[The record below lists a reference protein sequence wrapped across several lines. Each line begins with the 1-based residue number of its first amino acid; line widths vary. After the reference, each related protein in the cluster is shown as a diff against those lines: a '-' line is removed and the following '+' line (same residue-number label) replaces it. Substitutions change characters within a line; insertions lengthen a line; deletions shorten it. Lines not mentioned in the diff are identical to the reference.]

1 MLRSLLA
8 LTSAFALGGATQA
21 AEGSFEFDRTVLPI
35 TQEPFKGTIG
45 TSIATSVPHRPEPVR
60 APEGAPN
67 ILVVMTD
74 DVGFGTPSAFG
85 GPVPTPN
92 LDRLSADGFRFNRF
106 HTTAVCSPTRAA
118 LLTGRNAHNAGTGEL
133 SDSGIPF
140 PGYRGVI
147 PRETATIARVLR
159 DNGYNTAMFGKHHN
173 LPGELQSAAGPF
185 DSWPTGLGFEY
196 FYGFLG
202 GDVSQW
208 EPRLY
213 RHTSLAN
220 DAEWTGRHLD
230 WRLASDAIR
239 WVHNQKAAAPEKPFF
254 MYYAPGTLHAPH
266 HAPPEMIARFRG
278 RFDKGWDV
286 QREETHRRQLAAGI
300 IPRGTALTPRPTAI
314 PAWSS
319 LSAQEKAYQAKLM
332 EVAAATLAY
341 QDEQF
346 GRILAELERMGELD
360 RTLVVFIEGDN
371 GASGEATT
379 VGTTNELG
387 ALLNGVV
394 DTPASMSR
402 EIDRMGGPETYQ
414 NYSLGWAWA
423 MNAPFKWAKQFPNF
437 LGGTRNG
444 MIMRWPAGTQARPG
458 IRSQFSHV
466 IDVAPTLLAAAR
478 LPAPQRV
485 DGIQQ
490 KPLDGINLLRSVEGA
505 PEIPRT
511 QYFEMAGARAIYKNG
526 WLANTTA
533 RRMPW
538 QFTLPPE
545 VAAEP
550 QGWELYDLS
559 KDFSQSR
566 DLAVHYPSKLTELQR
581 AFEEE
586 AAQQRISDR
595 RAFRQSSLGSGPKR
609 PTRRSGRAR
618 VLERRR

>member
-1 MLRSLLA
+1 
-8 LTSAFALGGATQA
+8 
-21 AEGSFEFDRTVLPI
+21 
-35 TQEPFKGTIG
+35 
-45 TSIATSVPHRPEPVR
+45 
-60 APEGAPN
+60 
-67 ILVVMTD
+67 
-74 DVGFGTPSAFG
+74 
-85 GPVPTPN
+85 
-92 LDRLSADGFRFNRF
+92 
-106 HTTAVCSPTRAA
+106 
-118 LLTGRNAHNAGTGEL
+118 
-133 SDSGIPF
+133 
-140 PGYRGVI
+140 
-147 PRETATIARVLR
+147 
-159 DNGYNTAMFGKHHN
+159 
-173 LPGELQSAAGPF
+173 
-185 DSWPTGLGFEY
+185 
-196 FYGFLG
+196 
-202 GDVSQW
+202 
-208 EPRLY
+208 
-213 RHTSLAN
+213 
-220 DAEWTGRHLD
+220 
-230 WRLASDAIR
+230 
-239 WVHNQKAAAPEKPFF
+239 
-254 MYYAPGTLHAPH
+254 
-266 HAPPEMIARFRG
+266 
-278 RFDKGWDV
+278 
-286 QREETHRRQLAAGI
+286 
-300 IPRGTALTPRPTAI
+300 
-314 PAWSS
+314 
-319 LSAQEKAYQAKLM
+319 
-332 EVAAATLAY
+332 
-341 QDEQF
+341 
-346 GRILAELERMGELD
+346 
-360 RTLVVFIEGDN
+360 
-371 GASGEATT
+371 
-379 VGTTNELG
+379 
-387 ALLNGVV
+387 
-394 DTPASMSR
+394 MSR

-586 AAQQRISDR
+586 ARRNNVYPIDELFAKARLAAVPNVRQGGRVEHVYWSADVSVAQGAALSLAGRSFEVVGDLLVSDR
-595 RAFRQSSLGSGPKR
+595 TSGVIAATGSRFGGWSFFLEGGRPVAVHAFSTKPEEVFRIASE
-609 PTRRSGRAR
+609 R
-618 VLERRR
+618 VLPAGQQSIRFQFVSGTGLADCEGLHRQDNPGRCRHR

>member
-1 MLRSLLA
+1 
-8 LTSAFALGGATQA
+8 
-21 AEGSFEFDRTVLPI
+21 
-35 TQEPFKGTIG
+35 
-45 TSIATSVPHRPEPVR
+45 
-60 APEGAPN
+60 
-67 ILVVMTD
+67 
-74 DVGFGTPSAFG
+74 
-85 GPVPTPN
+85 
-92 LDRLSADGFRFNRF
+92 
-106 HTTAVCSPTRAA
+106 
-118 LLTGRNAHNAGTGEL
+118 
-133 SDSGIPF
+133 
-140 PGYRGVI
+140 
-147 PRETATIARVLR
+147 
-159 DNGYNTAMFGKHHN
+159 MFGKHHN

-586 AAQQRISDR
+586 ARRNNVYPIDELFAKARLAAVPNVRQGGRVEHVYWSADVSVAQGAALSLAGRSFEVVGDLLVSDR
-595 RAFRQSSLGSGPKR
+595 TSGVIAATGSRFGGWSFFLEGGRPVAVHAFSTKPEEVFRIASE
-609 PTRRSGRAR
+609 R
-618 VLERRR
+618 VLPAGQQSIRFQFVSGTGLGAGGELSIYAGDELIAKGSIGRTILAAAGIGETFDIGRDTGAPVTQYQRPEGFFDGIIKKVTVSVAPRG